1 MWQILPIMP
10 SSALWQIDSAP
21 EGACAEVP
29 DASDWWAFFAL
40 HSLTFLKEGRSDTC
54 QRKDSE
60 ESCWVRDASS
70 VLYLHSQVCVPHL
83 PQHRGSFWMDFLSPQ
98 LAQSCFFLTSF
109 SFFLYFYL
117 FVAPPFHSD
126 IEFTGGR
133 HSEKLQKQ
141 IESPWLFLSKN
152 FLFLIGGKLLSS
164 IVLCCTIM

>member
-109 SFFLYFYL
+109 FFF
-117 FVAPPFHSD
+117 FV
-126 IEFTGGR
+126 
-133 HSEKLQKQ
+133 
-141 IESPWLFLSKN
+141 
-152 FLFLIGGKLLSS
+152 FLFI
-164 IVLCCTIM
+164 CCTTIPFRYRVHWWKTFREVAEADRISLTLSF